1 MAWYKLPEEL
11 LHMKIPYSAVILA
24 AVLYDADRFEEHR
37 ITIAQKEVAQKMSAD
52 IHTVSRGIRSLEQ
65 AGIILSHRS
74 LGDATEIVLKEGVL
88 PPRKSGYRPKDKPQ
102 PSGSSIDMDDVHA
115 LVNDFGESSKNS
127 SFDIEEVELLMN
139 ALHT

>member
-1 MAWYKLPEEL
+1 MHA
-11 LHMKIPYSAVILA
+11 SVN
-24 AVLYDADRFEEHR
+24 
-37 ITIAQKEVAQKMSAD
+37 TIS
-52 IHTVSRGIRSLEQ
+52 SGIRSLEQ

-127 SFDIEEVELLMN
+127 SIDMEEAERLFY

>member
-1 MAWYKLPEEL
+1 MWYKLPDEL
-11 LHMKIPYSAVILA
+11 LHMKLPFSAIILA
-24 AVLYDADRFEEHR
+24 SLLYDADRAE
-37 ITIAQKEVAQKMSAD
+37 TGKV
-52 IHTVSRGIRSLEQ
+52 TVKQTDMARRMGTDRTTVIRGIRSLEQ

-115 LVNDFGESSKNS
+115 MVNDFGESSRHS